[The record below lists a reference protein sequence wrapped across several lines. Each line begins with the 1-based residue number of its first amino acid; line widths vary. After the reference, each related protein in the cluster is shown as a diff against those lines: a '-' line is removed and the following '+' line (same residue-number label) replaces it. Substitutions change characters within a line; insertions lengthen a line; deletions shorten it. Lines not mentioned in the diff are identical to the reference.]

1 MDGKKFCSVLTE
13 YFCDYIISWMAKK
26 IVVFVCFHRIFVGLH
41 KNIFALL
48 RHKKLTCGPYQY
60 HFYNEARPIDFLRR
74 TIRVFE
80 FTQRMVSGWKTDRIL
95 VSDLERYVQEN
106 LRRCEILDFVKR
118 VFPSYPWSLPTLAM
132 RLSYFKI
139 SYIDASVDVEM
150 VKNIVKMN
158 SVALENCLDIGR

>member
-1 MDGKKFCSVLTE
+1 MDGKKKLLYLFVSIVFLLAYIKTFLH
-13 YFCDYIISWMAKK
+13 YFDI
-26 IVVFVCFHRIFVGLH
+26 
-41 KNIFALL
+41 KNLPVA
-48 RHKKLTCGPYQY
+48 HEYQY
-60 HFYNEARPIDFLRR
+60 HFYNEARRIDFLRR
-74 TIRVFE
+74 SIRVFE

-95 VSDLERYVQEN
+95 VSDPERYVQEN

-118 VFPSYPWSLPTLAM
+118 VFPSYPWSLPTLAR

-158 SVALENCLDIGR
+158 SVALENCLDIG